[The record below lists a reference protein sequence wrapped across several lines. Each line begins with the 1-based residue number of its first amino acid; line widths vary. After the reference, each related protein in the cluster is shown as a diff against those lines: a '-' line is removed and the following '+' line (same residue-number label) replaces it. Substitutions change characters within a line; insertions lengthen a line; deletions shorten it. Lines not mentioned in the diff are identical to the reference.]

1 MKETMELNGTDM
13 NNEQN
18 WQNNSFTAEECRGEK
33 IYFPGRNLLPRCAV
47 MLVLDTSHSMWGEG
61 LKDMMASLQVF
72 YATLKQ
78 EQMMNAPMDIAS
90 VSMGENLRM
99 LEEFTPI
106 EQSVLPTMQ
115 IRPKGDTPIAAALQL
130 ALNKLKEQHRWY
142 RENGLNYVAPKL
154 LILSDGHSTDD
165 TTSIAEEVRELVAC
179 GKLECYV
186 VATGATP
193 NWAVLKS
200 IAGDKVQM
208 PMHRKMPPALSQ
220 LGKMVSQTYE
230 AAAMDQM
237 ASLCTAENMDVILPE
252 IVEKAAPPSVLLDG
266 TNIIHWDEQRTGC
279 TLKYLMALTE
289 YFEESGISYQVF
301 FDASARYHL
310 PEEERATYESL
321 ISDNPEHFRQTP
333 AGTRADDFLLVL
345 ADAEPSG
352 YIISN
357 DRFRD
362 YEDQYPWLKS
372 ERRVISG
379 MVLNKMVFLPDM
391 KLKISL

>member
-18 WQNNSFTAEECRGEK
+18 WQNNSFTAEESRGEK

-142 RENGLNYVAPKL
+142 RENGLN
-154 LILSDGHSTDD
+154 
-165 TTSIAEEVRELVAC
+165 
-179 GKLECYV
+179 
-186 VATGATP
+186 
-193 NWAVLKS
+193 
-200 IAGDKVQM
+200 
-208 PMHRKMPPALSQ
+208 Q

-252 IVEKAAPPSVLLDG
+252 IVEKAAPRPYCWTAPTSSIG
-266 TNIIHWDEQRTGC
+266 MN
-279 TLKYLMALTE
+279 
-289 YFEESGISYQVF
+289 
-301 FDASARYHL
+301 SARAVRL
-310 PEEERATYESL
+310 STLWR
-321 ISDNPEHFRQTP
+321 
-333 AGTRADDFLLVL
+333 
-345 ADAEPSG
+345 
-352 YIISN
+352 
-357 DRFRD
+357 
-362 YEDQYPWLKS
+362 
-372 ERRVISG
+372 
-379 MVLNKMVFLPDM
+379 
-391 KLKISL
+391 